1 MYSGGP
7 ALDVATASLSMRH
20 GVIPPTINVTDPVR
34 SDQLDLVLGRPR
46 EATVSTALVLARSDG
61 INSAMVLT
69 AA

>member
-1 MYSGGP
+1 
-7 ALDVATASLSMRH
+7 
-20 GVIPPTINVTDPVR
+20 VTDPVR